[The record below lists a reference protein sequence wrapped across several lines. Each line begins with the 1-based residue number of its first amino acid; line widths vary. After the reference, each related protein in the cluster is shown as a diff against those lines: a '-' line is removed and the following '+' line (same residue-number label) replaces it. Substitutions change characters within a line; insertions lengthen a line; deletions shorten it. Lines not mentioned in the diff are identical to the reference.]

1 MRNILVLV
9 TAVLAVGLLGGC
21 AGMPTFGVAS
31 DRVEVVDYR
40 KMQLIDDQAK
50 RIGVTVIWKVRAVS
64 LTPSLAVT
72 RTSGYVPACNAAGR
86 QRSVEVAA
94 SNVAPAGR

>member
-1 MRNILVLV
+1 MRKILVLV
-9 TAVLAVGLLGGC
+9 TAVLAVGLLDGC

-50 RIGVTVIWKVRAVS
+50 RIGVTVIWMRAPTKLVDRA
-64 LTPSLAVT
+64 T
-72 RTSGYVPACNAAGR
+72 AG
-86 QRSVEVAA
+86 S
-94 SNVAPAGR
+94 